1 VVGVVTFAP
10 RPSPWG
16 FRGARVQGSCA
27 NYTDEY
33 VARLA
38 AMLKPI
44 FSALDAACI
53 VDCAYIYGFDDN
65 PVSCEPQVR
74 KLFGAKKVTVMSPS
88 FNLRLA
94 DVW

>member
-1 VVGVVTFAP
+1 MGAVTFAP
-10 RPSPWG
+10 CPSPGG

-38 AMLKPI
+38 ATLKPI

-53 VDCAYIYGFDDN
+53 VDCAYIYGFDEN
-65 PVSCEPQVR
+65 TVSCELQVQAVWGEKGYGYIPQ
-74 KLFGAKKVTVMSPS
+74 AE
-88 FNLRLA
+88 NLGRA